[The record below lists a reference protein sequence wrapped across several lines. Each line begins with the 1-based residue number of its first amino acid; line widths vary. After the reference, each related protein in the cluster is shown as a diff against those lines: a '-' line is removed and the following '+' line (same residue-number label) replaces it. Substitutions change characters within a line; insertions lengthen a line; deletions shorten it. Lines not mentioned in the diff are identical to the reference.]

1 MCLLSSL
8 YLEIDKM
15 NKVKKHNGF
24 HYTTAIKKLRSLTK
38 RKKVI
43 QGGSSAGKT
52 FGILPILIDKA
63 IKEPNK
69 EISVVSESVPHLR
82 RGALKDF
89 IKIMKLTGRWREKSY
104 NKSLLTYTF
113 QNGSYIEFFSADQE
127 DKLRGARRNV
137 LYVNEA
143 NNVKWEAFNQL
154 QIRTSE
160 DIWIDFNPSS
170 EFWANEHL
178 TNDEDVDWIILTYKD
193 NEALPQTIITEIE
206 KAKEKAKTSKYW
218 ENWWNVYGLGQLGM
232 LEGVILSDWQTID
245 KIPDEAELLGCGMDF
260 GYTNDPTTLIEAYK
274 WNGKIIFNELI
285 YEKGLTNT
293 DISKRMQTLGVSK
306 KLPIYADSS
315 EPKSIDEIKSF
326 GFNIKPTEKGKDSVN
341 FGLSILQENPFL
353 ITTQSTNTIKELRA
367 YCWDTDKSG
376 KQLNTPI
383 DEYNHSI
390 DAMRYFAIMKL
401 RNKSTT
407 TYFIPIIR

>member
-1 MCLLSSL
+1 MFVL
-8 YLEIDKM
+8 
-15 NKVKKHNGF
+15 
-24 HYTTAIKKLRSLTK
+24 TTAITKLIRLSK

-43 QGGSSAGKT
+43 QGGTSAGKT

-69 EISVVSESVPHLR
+69 EISVVSESIPHLR

-89 IKIMKLTGRWREKSY
+89 IKIMKLTKRWKEKSY

-143 NNVKWEAFNQL
+143 NNITWEAFNQL

-178 TNDEDVDWIILTYKD
+178 SNDTDVDWIILTYKD
-193 NEALPQTIITEIE
+193 NEALPLTIVQEIE
-206 KAKEKAKTSKYW
+206 KAKEKALFSKYW

-232 LEGVILSDWQTID
+232 LEGVIITDWQIID
-245 KIPDEAELLGCGMDF
+245 SIPNEAELLGYGMDF
-260 GYTNDPTTLIEAYK
+260 GYTNDPTTLIEAYN
-274 WNGKIIFNELI
+274 WNNAVIFNELI
-285 YEKGLTNT
+285 YERGLTNT
-293 DISKRMQTLGVSK
+293 DIAKRLKNLDVSK
-306 KLPIYADSS
+306 SLPIYADSS

-326 GFNIKPTEKGKDSVN
+326 GFNIKPTEKGKDSLI
-341 FGLSILQENPFL
+341 FGVSILQQTPFF
-353 ITTQSTNTIKELRA
+353 ITKQSTNTIKELRA
-367 YCWDTDKSG
+367 YCWDTDKAG

-383 DEYNHSI
+383 DQYNHSI
-390 DAMRYFAIMKL
+390 DAMRYFAMMKL
-401 RNKSTT
+401 RNKKDTI
-407 TYFIPIIR
+407 YFRPIVR

>member
-1 MCLLSSL
+1 MKRVS
-8 YLEIDKM
+8 
-15 NKVKKHNGF
+15 KHNGF
-24 HYTTAIKKLRSLTK
+24 HYTTAIKKLRALNR

-63 IKEPNK
+63 IKEPSK

-232 LEGVILSDWQTID
+232 LEGVILSDWKTID
-245 KIPDEAELLGCGMDF
+245 KIPDEAELLGYGMDF
-260 GYTNDPTTLIEAYK
+260 GYTNDPTTLIEAYT
-274 WNGKIIFNELI
+274 WNGAVIFNELI
-285 YEKGLTNT
+285 FEKGLTNN
-293 DISKRMQTLGVSK
+293 DISARMRTLGVSK

-326 GFNIKPTEKGKDSVN
+326 GYNIKPAEKGKDSVT
-341 FGLSILQENPFL
+341 FGISILQEATFM
-353 ITTQSTNTIKELRA
+353 ITKSSTNTIKELRA

-376 KQLNTPI
+376 KRLNTPI
-383 DEYNHSI
+383 DQYNHSI
-390 DAMRYFAIMKL
+390 DAMRYFAMMKL
-401 RNKSTT
+401 RSKQTSR
-407 TYFIPIIR
+407 FFKPVMR

>member
-1 MCLLSSL
+1 M
-8 YLEIDKM
+8 
-15 NKVKKHNGF
+15 GG
-24 HYTTAIKKLRSLTK
+24 
-38 RKKVI
+38 RK
-43 QGGSSAGKT
+43 GKT
-52 FGILPILIDKA
+52 FGIIPILIDRA

-69 EISVVSESVPHLR
+69 EISIVSESIPHLR

-193 NEALPQTIITEIE
+193 NEALPQTIIAEIE

-218 ENWWNVYGLGQLGM
+218 ENWWKVYGLGQLGM

-326 GFNIKPTEKGKDSVN
+326 GFSIKPADKGKDSVN
-341 FGLSILQENPFL
+341 FGLSVLQENSFY
-353 ITTQSTNTIKELRA
+353 ITKHSTNTIKELRN
-367 YCWDTDKSG
+367 YCWDTDRTG

-401 RNKSTT
+401 KNKQPQRYCSLK
-407 TYFIPIIR
+407 IG